1 MQILDARISRNQFF
15 AGIWISKLLN
25 SHWCSNLYYPQF
37 SKLISLI
44 LRFLLYL
51 DLSYIQIFLLIKSR
65 IILIFLKFSNF
76 SYSAIN
82 FILESFLYSNI
93 FDSLN
98 NLILKYLLYSILS
111 YFLINILLKSL
122 SLSDL
127 SFAQVSFILKSIY
140 HSVSFI
146 LNLFYIIFSHNA
158 QNLDISYSFS

>member
-1 MQILDARISRNQFF
+1 MLESPEINFSQVFESQNYWILIDVQISI
-15 AGIWISKLLN
+15 ILN
-25 SHWCSNLYYPQF
+25 SQSWY
-37 SKLISLI
+37 
-44 LRFLLYL
+44 LLYS
-51 DLSYIQIFLLIKSR
+51 DLSYIQIFLLIKSH

-140 HSVSFI
+140 HSGIFYTKSLLYYI
-146 LNLFYIIFSHNA
+146 LT
-158 QNLDISYSFS
+158 